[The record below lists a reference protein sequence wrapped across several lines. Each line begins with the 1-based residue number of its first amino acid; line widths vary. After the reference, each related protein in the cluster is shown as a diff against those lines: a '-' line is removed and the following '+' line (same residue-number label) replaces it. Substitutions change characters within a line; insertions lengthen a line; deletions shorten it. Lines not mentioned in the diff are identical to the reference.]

1 MIDEVKLNELKIKAI
16 ENNVP
21 IIQDEALRKI
31 EKILEEV
38 KPNTILEIGTAVGYS
53 ALCFSK
59 YLRGENSKIITVELK
74 ERLVIEARENIKNI
88 SDENNIKV
96 VHSDAEEFMKS
107 LNETFDVV
115 FIDAAKG
122 QYMKYLEEALRL
134 TKEGSYIIADNILFK
149 GRVRG
154 GYNEHKHRT
163 AVTRLREY
171 IDAVESN
178 KNLETNIIDIGDG
191 IAVSKVLGE

>member
-1 MIDEVKLNELKIKAI
+1 MIDEVKLNELKIKAR

-21 IIQDEALRKI
+21 IIQDEALEEI
-31 EKILEEV
+31 ERILEEV
-38 KPNTILEIGTAVGYS
+38 KPNKILEIGTAVGYS

-59 YLRGENSKIITVELK
+59 HLKEVIGKIVTVELK
-74 ERLVIEARENIKNI
+74 DEVANEARQNIQDI
-88 SDENNIKV
+88 SNENNIEV
-96 VHSDAEEFMKS
+96 VCSDAETFMKT

-122 QYMKYLEEALRL
+122 QYMKYLEQALRL

-154 GYNEHKHRT
+154 GYNYKKHRT

-171 IDAVESN
+171 IEAVEN
-178 KNLETNIIDIGDG
+178 DKRLDTKILDIGDG
-191 IAVSKVLGE
+191 IAVSKRIS

>member
-1 MIDEVKLNELKIKAI
+1 MIDEDKLNELKQKAR

-21 IIQDEALRKI
+21 IIQDEALEEI
-31 EKILEEV
+31 EKILVKV
-38 KPNTILEIGTAVGYS
+38 KPNKILEIGTAVGYS

-59 YLRGENSKIITVELK
+59 YLSGENSKIITVELK
-74 ERLVIEARENIKNI
+74 EGLVKEARENINNINSEKNI
-88 SDENNIKV
+88 EV
-96 VHSDAEEFMKS
+96 VHSDAEDFMKS

-134 TKEGSYIIADNILFK
+134 TKKGSYIIADNILFK

-154 GYNEHKHRT
+154 EYNDKKHRT
-163 AVTRLREY
+163 AVNRLREY

-178 KNLETNIIDIGDG
+178 ERLDTKILNIGDG
-191 IAVSKVLGE
+191 IAVSNLIK

>member
-1 MIDEVKLNELKIKAI
+1 MIDEIKLNELKVKAR

-21 IIQDEALRKI
+21 IIQDEALIEI
-31 EKILEEV
+31 EKILEEI
-38 KPNTILEIGTAVGYS
+38 KPNNILEIGTAVGYS

-59 YLRGENSKIITVELK
+59 YLRDKNSKITTVELK

-88 SDENNIKV
+88 SDKNNIEV
-96 VHSDAEEFMKS
+96 VHSDAEELMKS

-134 TKEGSYIIADNILFK
+134 TKKGSYIIADNILFK

-171 IDAVESN
+171 IDAVENN
-178 KNLETNIIDIGDG
+178 KNLETKIIDIGDG
-191 IAVSKVLGE
+191 IAVSKKI